1 MILLAW
7 VSAYYLRFHAGLAA
21 PQGIPPTTLYFKLI
35 PFIILIWIVTFSA
48 AGFYRRTGQHRS
60 AFTEGL
66 DIIQCSLLATFVFIA
81 FAYFYE
87 EYRYSRIVLIIFS
100 GLQIAFMIAGRS
112 AVRKINRYQL
122 KKSPRRRTLLMG
134 SGENLVQA
142 ATIVDAQRGM
152 EPSEVGGVI
161 LIGNES
167 RRAEDKEFC
176 RHLGFQVLEQPEDW
190 VSFFTE
196 HPFQSVYIAL
206 PHAASQFLEEHLSII
221 ADQVYDIHLIPD
233 LQRYSR
239 FAAGIGMIRGMPLI
253 TMHQNRMEGMGAVT
267 KRVMDIA
274 GALFGL
280 IVLSPAILV
289 ISILVPLSSPG
300 PILYRQ
306 QRMGLDGRPFDCLKF
321 RSMPVDSEAKTGAV
335 WNTAED
341 MRATWLGRFLRR
353 TSLDEL
359 PQLLNVLRGEMSLV
373 GPRPER
379 PVFVNQFRKNVP
391 GYMLRHKVKA
401 GMTGWAQVNG
411 WRGNTSI
418 EKRIECDLY
427 YIQNWTLWLDI
438 KILIKTVE
446 EVVFGRN
453 AY

>member
-7 VSAYYLRFHAGLAA
+7 IGAYYLRFHAGLAV

-35 PFIILIWIVTFSA
+35 PFIVLIWFITFSA
-48 AGFYRRTGQHRS
+48 AGFYRRTGKHRS
-60 AFTEGL
+60 AFTEAL
-66 DIIQCSLLATFVFIA
+66 DIIQCSFLAVFAFIA
-81 FAYFYE
+81 FTFFYE
-87 EYRYSRIVLIIFS
+87 EYRYSRIAMAIFMA
-100 GLQIAFMIAGRS
+100 LQIVLVITGRS
-112 AVRKINRYQL
+112 LVRKFNRFQIRR
-122 KKSPRRRTLLMG
+122 SPRRHTLLIG
-134 SGENLVQA
+134 SGENLSH
-142 ATIVDAQRGM
+142 ATSIVEAQRGM
-152 EPSEVGGVI
+152 EPCEVGGVI
-161 LIGNES
+161 LVGNEAH
-167 RRAEDKEFC
+167 RAEDKEFC
-176 RHLGFQVLEQPEDW
+176 RNRGFIVLEQPEDW

-196 HPFQSVYIAL
+196 HAFQSIYIAL
-206 PHAASQFLEEHLSII
+206 PHAASHFLEEHLSTI
-221 ADQVYDIHLIPD
+221 ADQVYDINLIPD

-239 FAAGIGMIRGMPLI
+239 FSAGIGMVRGMPLI
-253 TMHQNRMEGMGAVT
+253 TMHQNRMEGLGALA
-267 KRVMDIA
+267 KRAMDIA

-280 IVLSPAILV
+280 IVLSPAMLV

-300 PILYRQ
+300 PVLYRQ
-306 QRMGLDGRPFDCLKF
+306 QRMGLDGRSFDCLKF
-321 RSMPVDSEAKTGAV
+321 RSMPIDSESNSGAV
-335 WNTAED
+335 WATAED
-341 MRATWLGRFLRR
+341 NRATWLGRFLRR

-359 PQLLNVLRGEMSLV
+359 PQLINVLRGEMSLV

-438 KILIKTVE
+438 KILFKTVE

>member
-21 PQGIPPTTLYFKLI
+21 PSGIPSTTLYFKLI
-35 PFIILIWIVTFSA
+35 PFIVLIWLFTFSA
-48 AGFYRRTGQHRS
+48 AGLYRRSGQHRS
-60 AFTEGL
+60 AVTEAL
-66 DIIQCSLLATFVFIA
+66 DIIQCSALATFAFIA

-87 EYRYSRIVLIIFS
+87 EYRYSRLVLLIFS
-100 GLQIAFMIAGRS
+100 MLQIALMITGRS
-112 AVRKINRYQL
+112 LVRKFNRYQL
-122 KKSPRRRTLLMG
+122 KQSPRRLTLLIG
-134 SGENLVQA
+134 SGENLVQG
-142 ATIVDAQRGM
+142 ATVIDAQRGM
-152 EPSEVGGVI
+152 EPCEIGGVI
-161 LIGNES
+161 LVGNES
-167 RRAEDKEFC
+167 NRAEDKEFC
-176 RHLGFQVLEQPEDW
+176 RSSQFKVFDQPEDW
-190 VSFFTE
+190 VNFFTE
-196 HPFQSVYIAL
+196 HHFQSVYIAL
-206 PHAASQFLEEHLSII
+206 PHAASQFLEEHLGVI
-221 ADQVYDIHLIPD
+221 ADQVYDINLIPD

-239 FAAGIGMIRGMPLI
+239 FAAGIDMVRGLPMI
-253 TMHQNRMEGMGAVT
+253 TMHQNRMEGMGAVA
-267 KRVMDIA
+267 KRAMDIA
-274 GALFGL
+274 GAFFGL
-280 IVLSPAILV
+280 LILSPVMLV
-289 ISILVPLSSPG
+289 ISVLVPLSSPG
-300 PILYRQ
+300 PVLYRQ
-306 QRMGLDGRPFDCLKF
+306 QRMGLDGRSFDCLKF
-321 RSMPVDSEAKTGAV
+321 RSMPTDSESKTGAV
-335 WNTAED
+335 WNTEED
-341 MRATWLGRFLRR
+341 NRATWLGRFLRR

-359 PQLLNVLRGEMSLV
+359 PQLINVLRGEMSLV

-427 YIQNWTLWLDI
+427 YIQNWTIWLDI